1 MSRIARFGSVLLAVP
16 LLLIMAACANSESS
30 GSGGSDP
37 SALTGTVWKLTDQSM
52 ASLVHEV
59 WPGSQITIE
68 FKGGQVSGLSACNQ
82 YGGSYTADSDGSLT
96 FGTFHS
102 TAMACIPAVGGLE
115 HFYME
120 ALDKVTHF
128 SVDGT
133 LELTGTGKPLT
144 YDRAPPVQSVE
155 LVGTQWTLSSI
166 VSGSSVSSVP
176 DGVEATLVLDADGT
190 ASGSGGCNTF
200 NGSYQTSGNK
210 LTFGPLATTRKA
222 CADDV
227 MSVEQSYLAALQ
239 NAGSYTIA
247 GNALTIDDSSG
258 DPVLEFTTP
267 IG

>member
-1 MSRIARFGSVLLAVP
+1 MASLLAVT
-16 LLLIMAACANSESS
+16 LAACAKSQSS
-30 GSGGSDP
+30 GNSGSDP

-52 ASLVHEV
+52 ASLVHDV

-68 FKGGQVSGLSACNQ
+68 FKGGQVSGVSACNQ
-82 YGGSYTADSDGSLT
+82 YGSSYTADSDGSLT

-102 TAMACIPAVGGLE
+102 TAMACIPAVGALE
-115 HFYME
+115 HFYIE
-120 ALDKVTHF
+120 ALGKVTHF

-144 YDRAPPVQSVE
+144 FDRAPPVQSVQ
-155 LVGTQWTLSSI
+155 LAGTQWTLASI
-166 VSGSSVSSVP
+166 VSGDSVSSVP
-176 DGVEATLVLDADGT
+176 DGVQATLVLDADGT

-200 NGSYQTSGNK
+200 HGSYQTSGNE
-210 LTFGPLATTRKA
+210 LTFGPLASTRKA

-239 NAGSYTIA
+239 HASSYTIA
-247 GNALTIDDSSG
+247 GNALTVDDSSG
-258 DPVLEFTTP
+258 NPVLEFTTP

>member
-1 MSRIARFGSVLLAVP
+1 MLVALP
-16 LLLIMAACANSESS
+16 LVVTMAACAKSQSS

-52 ASLVHEV
+52 ASLVHDV

-68 FKGGQVSGLSACNQ
+68 FNGGQVSGVSACNQ

-96 FGTFHS
+96 FGSFHS
-102 TAMACIPAVGGLE
+102 TAMACIPAVGALE
-115 HFYME
+115 HFYIE
-120 ALDKVTHF
+120 ALGKVTHF

-144 YDRAPPVQSVE
+144 FDRAPPVQSVQ
-155 LVGTQWTLSSI
+155 LVGTHWTLTSI
-166 VSGSSVSSVP
+166 VSGTSASSVP
-176 DGVEATLVLDADGT
+176 DGVQATLVLDADGT

-200 NGSYQTSGNK
+200 HGSYQTSGNE
-210 LTFGPLATTRKA
+210 LTFGPPASTRKA

-227 MSVEQSYLAALQ
+227 MSVEQTYLAALQ
-239 NAGSYTIA
+239 SASSYTIA
-247 GNALTIDDSSG
+247 GNALTVDDSSG

>member
-1 MSRIARFGSVLLAVP
+1 VLLTVP
-16 LLLIMAACANSESS
+16 LVLTMAACADSQSS

-37 SALTGTVWKLTDQSM
+37 SALTGTIWKLTDQSM
-52 ASLVHEV
+52 ASLVQQV
-59 WPGSQITIE
+59 WPGSQVTIE
-68 FKGGQVSGLSACNQ
+68 FRGGQVSGVSACNQ
-82 YGGSYTADSDGSLT
+82 YGGSYTADSDEALI

-102 TAMACIPAVGGLE
+102 TAMACVPAVGALE
-115 HFYME
+115 HAYME

-133 LELTGTGKPLT
+133 LELTGAGKPLT
-144 YDRAPPVQSVE
+144 YDRAPPVQTVQ

-166 VSGSSVSSVP
+166 VSGTSVSSVP
-176 DGVEATLVLDADGT
+176 DGVEATLAFDADGT

-200 NGSYQTSGNK
+200 NGSYQTSGNE
-210 LTFGPLATTRKA
+210 LTFGPVASTKKA

-227 MSVEQSYLAALQ
+227 MTVEQSYLTALQ
-239 NAGSYTIA
+239 NAASYTTA